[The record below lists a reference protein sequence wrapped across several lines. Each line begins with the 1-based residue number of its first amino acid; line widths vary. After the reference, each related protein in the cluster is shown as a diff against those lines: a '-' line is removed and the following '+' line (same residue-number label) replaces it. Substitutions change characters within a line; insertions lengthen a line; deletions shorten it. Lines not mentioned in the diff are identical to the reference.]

1 VDFLSSGET
10 PVEKS
15 LWDQLNA
22 TVTERMDVA
31 PGLAIIRVAAD
42 GDLFSFMAG
51 QYCVLGLPPD
61 AKRVAD
67 SEAEEPIE
75 QQGDGE
81 QGGEEKKSKKPKLIR
96 RAYSI
101 ASSSKENE
109 YLDFYVALV
118 HSGEFTPRLFALEK
132 GDRIWLGPKAT
143 GLFTL
148 KDVPTDADLYLIGT
162 GTGLAPYV
170 SMLKSD
176 VLEESQTRR
185 IVVAHGARYSWDLG
199 YRKEL
204 ESLTSRNERL
214 IYIPSITRGEKDES
228 WSGVTGY
235 LQDQISSG
243 TLEEQSGVPLD
254 PERVHVFLCGN
265 PAMIEVAV
273 EILVAKGFSEWTR
286 KTPEGTIHLEKYW

>member
-1 VDFLSSGET
+1 MD
-10 PVEKS
+10 KS

-22 TVTERMDVA
+22 TVTQRMDVA
-31 PGLAIIRVAAD
+31 PGLAILRVEAD
-42 GDLFSFMAG
+42 GDLFSFVAG

-61 AKRVAD
+61 ARRVSD
-67 SEAEEPIE
+67 SEEEEPF
-75 QQGDGE
+75 D
-81 QGGEEKKSKKPKLIR
+81 EKKRKKMIR

-132 GDRIWLGPKAT
+132 GDRVWLGPKAT

-148 KDVPTDADLYLIGT
+148 KDVPADANLYLIGT

-176 VLEESQTRR
+176 VLEESATRR

-204 ESLTSRNERL
+204 ESLTGLNDRL
-214 IYIPSITRGEKDES
+214 IYVPSITRGEKDES

-235 LQDQISSG
+235 LQEQLESG
-243 TLEEQSGVPLD
+243 TLEESSGVPLD
-254 PERVHVFLCGN
+254 PANTHVFLCGN
-265 PAMIEVAV
+265 PAMIEAAV
-273 EILVAKGFSEWTR
+273 GILEAKGFSEWTR